1 MDNNKNCYNE
11 NFSINNDLNMFNSK
25 FKSFSQNKHSYPIS
39 IRIQKTFEKTIPES
53 FDLSNSY
60 KMLQNFNRNISED
73 LNYNKSNS
81 NISNSISNLDLYQ
94 KNESF
99 FIKMRIGETKD
110 KILIMKK
117 NLNKKTIAIE
127 TLQEELKEIKI
138 KKENKKKELEN
149 LLSNKESFELIYNS
163 LINDNWDN
171 NSQRE
176 NFNKIKL
183 DINDLENCL
192 TEKLIE
198 QIKIIFKEFSIIYD
212 ENNLNEISNEIKNN
226 YSIIKTNNNLSEEEI
241 INKYLNEINEQ
252 IKNIYNNKIPKNQIE
267 LIIKYIIKLLSL
279 DNRIQENYNFIFK
292 TYKERK
298 KEIKIKISELIN
310 TKQFIDEKIE
320 ESRNNISKLENKIHL
335 YGQFSRNKVTS
346 NQFRTSFLAK
356 ECKTEN
362 LKNIKSSNSNKNTT
376 RTNIHKSYKR
386 KVIKKELKLTT
397 SPRKLDNLIE
407 NFQNNINDNNNA
419 KIQITTSNTF
429 SNRLKIPFSN
439 QNLYL
444 KKGIINQSFCYFKL
458 INKNDKK
465 FNPLYNFDI
474 SPEVLGYYK
483 GFIYIDF
490 TCNLLLFTPLPN
502 DNNLNNKVNES
513 LKINLRKI
521 SNIHI
526 ENIMRDIIKIYI
538 NALKFYKKYENN
550 NYHYIEENVSLN
562 KFIHLKEFNNI
573 DLDTNQRIKATQN
586 KYFPFSIS
594 LFDSDERFEIIF
606 IDYNEFINWYK
617 GIEVIVNNNKK
628 GLHKN
633 KDERI
638 LQNIQN
644 SKKNN
649 SFSYNNYYDN
659 LFI

>member
-1 MDNNKNCYNE
+1 MDNNIND
-11 NFSINNDLNMFNSK
+11 NFLINNDENMFNSK
-25 FKSFSQNKHSYPIS
+25 FKSFSQNKHCYPIS

-60 KMLQNFNRNISED
+60 KIFQNFNRNISDE

-81 NISNSISNLDLYQ
+81 NISNSISNLDLFQ

-99 FIKMRIGETKD
+99 FIKMKIGETKD
-110 KILIMKK
+110 KIAILKK
-117 NLNKKTIAIE
+117 NFNKKNNDIS
-127 TLQEELKEIKI
+127 TLQEELKEIKL

-163 LINDNWDN
+163 LINDNWEN

-183 DINDLENCL
+183 DINDLENCSIE
-192 TEKLIE
+192 TLIE
-198 QIKIIFKEFSIIYD
+198 QIKNIFKEFSIIYN

-226 YSIIKTNNNLSEEEI
+226 FSITSNNNLSEEEI
-241 INKYLNEINEQ
+241 INNYLNEINEKL
-252 IKNIYNNKIPKNQIE
+252 KNTPKNNISNNQIE
-267 LIIKYIIKLLSL
+267 LIIKYIIKLISL
-279 DNRIQENYNFIFK
+279 DKRIQDNYNFIFK
-292 TYKERK
+292 IYKERK
-298 KEIKIKISELIN
+298 KEIKEKISELIN
-310 TKQFIDEKIE
+310 TKEFIDEKIE
-320 ESRNNISKLENKIHL
+320 ESRNNISKLQNKIHL
-335 YGQFSRNKVTS
+335 YGQFSRNKATS
-346 NQFRTSFLAK
+346 NQFRKSFLAK

-362 LKNIKSSNSNKNTT
+362 LKNKKCSNLIKNTT
-376 RTNIHKSYKR
+376 RENFYKNYKK

-397 SPRKLDNLIE
+397 SPRKMDNLIE
-407 NFQNNINDNNNA
+407 NLSNNFNNLCNNIKN
-419 KIQITTSNTF
+419 KINTSNSF
-429 SNRLKIPFSN
+429 SNRLKIPILN

-444 KKGIINQSFCYFKL
+444 NKGIIHQSFCYFKL
-458 INKNDKK
+458 INKKDIK
-465 FNPLYNFDI
+465 FNPLINFDI
-474 SPEVLGYYK
+474 SPEILGYYK

-513 LKINLRKI
+513 LTINLRKI

-526 ENIMRDIIKIYI
+526 ENIMRDIITIYF
-538 NALKFYKKYENN
+538 NALKFYKKSENN